1 MVEPQAGSCFVHNDF
16 AVDRGTEERSARTG
30 RYGDLCAG
38 PTMIANRRYRRFMG
52 YSANAGVTSPR
63 ASAKLDAH
71 LCFSISNEKVRFG
84 VGVKIVRTIRG
95 DVSVETLV
103 MSIL

>member
-84 VGVKIVRTIRG
+84 VGVKMVRTDQR
-95 DVSVETLV
+95 
-103 MSIL
+103 

>member
-38 PTMIANRRYRRFMG
+38 PTMIANRRYRRCMG

-63 ASAKLDAH
+63 ASAKLDVTYV
-71 LCFSISNEKVRFG
+71 FP
-84 VGVKIVRTIRG
+84 
-95 DVSVETLV
+95 SVMKKYVLGSE
-103 MSIL
+103 